1 MDLGLTGKVAL
12 VTGAGRGVGSGISH
26 VLAREGAT
34 VVAVSR
40 GAEGLTT
47 LESEIPGSS
56 GHRYIS
62 LDLLEGSAVKSLLGQ
77 LHDED
82 LLPDIV
88 VNNVG
93 GPLDATDPLKT
104 LDVWRKVIRLN
115 LEISIEINEA
125 IIPHMQAKSW
135 GRICHVSSISGLE
148 NQGPPAYCAAKSALI
163 AYVRSVAR
171 YVASDNVILTAV
183 IPGAVHTGDGYWD
196 SVQYDRPDHY
206 DQFINDRMAIR
217 RLGTVTEISE
227 VVAFLVSDLASFCV
241 GSGVVVDGGQG
252 RLFYPGPT

>member
-12 VTGAGRGVGSGISH
+12 VTGAGRGVGSGISR

-40 GAEGLTT
+40 GSKGLTT
-47 LESEIPGSS
+47 LESELPDSS
-56 GHRYIS
+56 SHRYIS
-62 LDLLEGSAVKSLLGQ
+62 LDLVERSAVKRLLEQ
-77 LHDED
+77 LHDEE

-88 VNNVG
+88 INNVG
-93 GPLDATDPLKT
+93 GPLDAADPLKT
-104 LDVWRKVIRLN
+104 LDVWRNVIRLN
-115 LEISIEINEA
+115 LEIAIEINET
-125 IIPHMQAKSW
+125 IIPYMKAKSW

-171 YVASDNVILTAV
+171 YVAPDNVILSAV
-183 IPGAVHTGDGYWD
+183 LPGAVHTGDGYWD
-196 SVQYDRPDHY
+196 SVQHHRPEHY
-206 DQFINDRMAIR
+206 NQFINDRMAIQ

-241 GSGVVVDGGQG
+241 GSCIVVDGGQG
-252 RLFYPGPT
+252 RLFYPGPA